1 MENGDKIKM
10 NLQLFAE
17 KDILNQKSK
26 SLKTA
31 IQKYDTRIDEH
42 EHKISNPMDFYP
54 EWDSYSTQRQK
65 GLKRHWKKEISIF
78 RQSIHDRVEELRK
91 RGDYDEPE
99 D

>member
-1 MENGDKIKM
+1 M

-31 IQKYDTRIDEH
+31 IRKYYN
-42 EHKISNPMDFYP
+42 KISYPMYFYP

-65 GLKRHWKKEISIF
+65 GLKRHWKKEINIF
-78 RQSIHDRVEELRK
+78 WQSINDRVEELKK
-91 RGDYDEPE
+91 RGDYDESE